1 MKSPRVVTT
10 RVFLSTR
17 SAYSTSDTGTRYDA
31 PSRSSSRS
39 ARTVPRGVHG
49 PPQGGTQPLGHL
61 GFQDKINVL
70 HVVYRRGIVQK
81 AADEDHLAAGQLLV
95 QALGQ
100 LDAAAVGHTDIQQGD
115 VGPVAPAGNG
125 VHQLP
130 GGGKRADVAVGGLRR
145 LPGAVQGILHM
156 QGFVVADGKTE
167 HQASS
172 VSP

>member
-1 MKSPRVVTT
+1 M
-10 RVFLSTR
+10 
-17 SAYSTSDTGTRYDA
+17 
-31 PSRSSSRS
+31 
-39 ARTVPRGVHG
+39 
-49 PPQGGTQPLGHL
+49 
-61 GFQDKINVL
+61 L
-70 HVVYRRGIVQK
+70 HVIHRRGIVQK

-130 GGGKRADVAVGGLRR
+130 GGGKRADVTVGGLRR
-145 LPGAVQGILHM
+145 LSGAAQGILHM
-156 QGFVVADGKTE
+156 QGVVVADSKTE